1 MRIIDRSPEDL
12 DAVFLTHE
20 HLDHIRG
27 IGTLARKYGL
37 AVYSTKGT
45 QENGKRVIGKIAD
58 WRLINQADKV
68 HIGDMVVEA
77 YPTPHDAEESVAY
90 VVTCGTRKLAHA
102 ADLGMVTDHVRDKLS
117 HADALMVES
126 NHDVDMLNAGP
137 YPWSVKQRIKSDL
150 GHLSNEACADLLH
163 AVNHDRLQ
171 TVVLIHLSEKNNLP
185 EIARLTAAQ
194 ALKNGSA
201 KMLLARQDQPTELLT
216 IQ

>member
-1 MRIIDRSPEDL
+1 MRTIDRSPEDL

-20 HLDHIRG
+20 HSDHIRG
-27 IGTLARKYGL
+27 VGPLARKYGL

-45 QENGKRVIGKIAD
+45 QDNGNRVIGKIAD
-58 WRLINQADKV
+58 WRLIRQADKLHV
-68 HIGDMVVEA
+68 GDMVVEA
-77 YPTPHDAEESVAY
+77 YPTPHDSEESVAY

-117 HADALMVES
+117 QADALMVES

-137 YPWSVKQRIKSDL
+137 YPWSLKQRIKSDL
-150 GHLSNEACADLLH
+150 GHLSNEACADLLS

-171 TVVLIHLSEKNNLP
+171 TVVLIHISETNNLP

-201 KMLLARQDQPTELLT
+201 KMLLARQDQPTELLA